1 MRIKSLKPII
11 MGLFVLLTFVSVGLI
26 LIYTD
31 DEPMNDSVS
40 QEIVLEAKKESETL
54 PDETSQ
60 PLDNPKSSDIS
71 IKDLPQLKDL
81 PKLEDLPKL
90 VFPKPLSEYL
100 DSGKLEDM
108 KELQAIVT
116 KHTEELEALGMLNTS
131 ARGKTYPAIESA
143 KKLQAELAEQT
154 TENQRRFERQ
164 IKGFFESKEKMDR
177 AQNKVQE
184 ADERLDAWLAKT
196 DREWIQNAARTGTT
210 PLDTTS
216 KAWKTDLE
224 TYMSELDTEMVSKFP
239 MGTMVRH
246 LTKEEYD
253 TYFDTEESR
262 TFIERQ
268 QKQMLTEISRQ
279 LKAYLSDNDENRNE
293 KIDFIRSR
301 LLQDWNTDIVEKI
314 NKQLE

>member
-26 LIYTD
+26 LKYTD
-31 DEPMNDSVS
+31 DEPMSDSVS
-40 QEIVLEAKKESETL
+40 HEIVLEAKKESETL

-60 PLDNPKSSDIS
+60 PLDNPNSSDIS

-164 IKGFFESKEKMDR
+164 IKGFFELKEKMDR
-177 AQNKVQE
+177 AQKKVQE

-196 DREWIQNAARTGTT
+196 DREWIENAARTGTT

-246 LTKEEYD
+246 LTQEEYD

-268 QKQMLTEISRQ
+268 QTQMLTEISRQ